1 ARLARIRV
9 AKTGSSNAYLHS
21 KRNGLLNEA
30 LELLGTPEE
39 ENMGKTT
46 SLIESQHHHLL
57 HCLEKTTNHEFIDE
71 QMFEQNCMESSM
83 QNYPSTRSPSLSS
96 HPGLTT
102 TCCSRRS
109 KKTTHL
115 PNSNLPATRLRSMQ
129 ELSTIH
135 IQGSE
140 QPSLT
145 TSRSSLNLKADDGLR
160 PNCKTSQ
167 ITTAIISI
175 PTPPALTPEG
185 ESRPPPA
192 SPGPNTNIPS

>member
-1 ARLARIRV
+1 MPVWAPGSWEPVSHGQNRARQPYRV
-9 AKTGSSNAYLHS
+9 RGAPPPAPVSSHTFAFCF
-21 KRNGLLNEA
+21 
-30 LELLGTPEE
+30 P
-39 ENMGKTT
+39 
-46 SLIESQHHHLL
+46 Q
-57 HCLEKTTNHEFIDE
+57 NHEFIDE

-145 TSRSSLNLKADDGLR
+145 TRWVASLPITPKAGVR
-160 PNCKTSQ
+160 AFT
-167 ITTAIISI
+167 
-175 PTPPALTPEG
+175 
-185 ESRPPPA
+185 ESKDLSFRREPRVL
-192 SPGPNTNIPS
+192 

>member
-1 ARLARIRV
+1 MPVWAPGSWEPISHGQNRARQPYRAR
-9 AKTGSSNAYLHS
+9 
-21 KRNGLLNEA
+21 GLLPLPPVSFSDSFA
-30 LELLGTPEE
+30 FCFP
-39 ENMGKTT
+39 
-46 SLIESQHHHLL
+46 Q
-57 HCLEKTTNHEFIDE
+57 NHEFVDE

-145 TSRSSLNLKADDGLR
+145 TRWVASL
-160 PNCKTSQ
+160 P
-167 ITTAIISI
+167 I
-175 PTPPALTPEG
+175 TPEG
-185 ESRPPPA
+185 WSQGIHR
-192 SPGPNTNIPS
+192 IQ

>member
-1 ARLARIRV
+1 
-9 AKTGSSNAYLHS
+9 
-21 KRNGLLNEA
+21 
-30 LELLGTPEE
+30 
-39 ENMGKTT
+39 
-46 SLIESQHHHLL
+46 
-57 HCLEKTTNHEFIDE
+57 
-71 QMFEQNCMESSM
+71 MFEQNCMESSM

-145 TSRSSLNLKADDGLR
+145 TRWVASL
-160 PNCKTSQ
+160 P
-167 ITTAIISI
+167 I
-175 PTPPALTPEG
+175 TPEG
-185 ESRPPPA
+185 WSQGIHRIQISALGEA
-192 SPGPNTNIPS
+192 